1 MLSFQARKLQSSLL
15 KINNIIRGRKI
26 TSSFPPPKTFL
37 HASQYSSRTLIS
49 KRTTTIT
56 DKHPLS
62 QITLRYFV
70 TDNNDNNKT
79 SGKPIDIKQDD
90 DDFDD
95 SRNKPFYRWVP
106 AKPHLLVDEFF
117 DKPLIPKPKPIVSI
131 YKSKKSKS
139 SNNNDDNAIQRT
151 MAEREGSKMFEF
163 LLKEKPL
170 RRNFRNPDEQLEK
183 TNMESF
189 TPSES
194 LFTSPSPSRSSE
206 KTQREEEIDYID
218 KLGGYVSTNPQ
229 PLPVIR
235 FPISSSSPKSPA
247 TDSPSLLSDIHPLS
261 LPTQDT
267 IISTSTQSLTPLSIT
282 IPRKSDPVITHVINM
297 IMRDGKK
304 ERAKKLLLMAFRQ
317 IRLQTNNNP
326 VQIIKDAIE
335 IAAPRVRVFNKKKGS
350 KVTPV
355 PTPLNERQR
364 HHRAIKWIL
373 EASDNRPEKD
383 FGVRFGME
391 ILAVINGV
399 SKVLERKA
407 QVHKMAVA
415 NRANLPI
422 KW

>member
-1 MLSFQARKLQSSLL
+1 ME
-15 KINNIIRGRKI
+15 GRQY
-26 TSSFPPPKTFL
+26 PP
-37 HASQYSSRTLIS
+37 SYNQ
-49 KRTTTIT
+49 
-56 DKHPLS
+56 KHFYTRHNTRRRLTS
-62 QITLRYFV
+62 QIILRYFA
-70 TDNNDNNKT
+70 TDNNDK
-79 SGKPIDIKQDD
+79 SGGD

-106 AKPHLLVDEFF
+106 AKPHLLVDQFF
-117 DKPLIPKPKPIVSI
+117 DKPLTQTPKPIVSI
-131 YKSKKSKS
+131 STSTNSKS
-139 SNNNDDNAIQRT
+139 SDNNDAIQRT
-151 MAEREGSKMFEF
+151 TAEREGSKMFEF

-194 LFTSPSPSRSSE
+194 LISTSSLLSESLE
-206 KTQREEEIDYID
+206 KTQREIDVDYID
-218 KLGGYVSTNPQ
+218 KLGEYVSNNPQ
-229 PLPVIR
+229 PSPVIR
-235 FPISSSSPKSPA
+235 SPISPSSPKSPA
-247 TDSPSLLSDIHPLS
+247 TDSTSLSSDIPPLS

-267 IISTSTQSLTPLSIT
+267 TTIKTPI
-282 IPRKSDPVITHVINM
+282 KADPVITHVINM

-317 IRLQTNNNP
+317 IRLHTNNNP
-326 VQIIKDAIE
+326 VNIIKEAIE
-335 IAAPRVRVFNKKKGS
+335 IAAPRVRIFNKKKGS

-355 PTPLNERQR
+355 PAPLNERQR